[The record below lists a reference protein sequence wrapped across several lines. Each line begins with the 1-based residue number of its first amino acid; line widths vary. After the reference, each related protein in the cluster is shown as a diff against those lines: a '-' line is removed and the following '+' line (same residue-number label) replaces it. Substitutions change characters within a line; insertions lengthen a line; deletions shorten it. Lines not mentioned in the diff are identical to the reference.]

1 MSLLSNSGDGE
12 VMEQVISQ
20 LTTDHEEATAR
31 RSVLDDAIRQLQEQQ
46 DRQSRP
52 GTQAP
57 EQAPAEAPA
66 FPAPST
72 PRRGTKIMFLALFSF
87 P

>member
-1 MSLLSNSGDGE
+1 MSNSGDGE

-57 EQAPAEAPA
+57 AEAPA